1 MSSFGMRRLIGVPS
15 VCPSKRPVRICTV
28 AGFLPCDTS
37 ALCPGARG
45 SGSGWMAASDR
56 GSRGG
61 QPSTTAPVAPPC
73 DSPHVVTRKRRPQ
86 VLPMRRGYVSRC
98 PNSKPSGMARDDR
111 RGGPRYTRAEPRMA
125 DLWTRISASR
135 DYVAV
140 FTVLGAALS
149 LLLTQ
154 LGAAT
159 WQTISR
165 ILPAAA
171 VVFAFLAWLR
181 PRVFPTWRLLE
192 LCLYAG
198 QRFPVT
204 RSIDDALYCFWWAA
218 WRRRGC
224 RLRTFDVARL
234 RVEAELLT
242 GGKDRGGAASAERR
256 WREHLEAM
264 LNERRLMQYT
274 SPADPRFRTEIPD
287 CLPLTSSVVFPGVD
301 HYFKTLA
308 SVGRVDGHF
317 LSEVH
322 VASAYVAPLYLLT
335 GQLGHFDDNWRA
347 IVHAYADVT
356 SIHDPISDES
366 LRHLRAFQFACWI
379 VWGPSIPICTC
390 SSWNHEGKDAIGF
403 QLGYG
408 DENTSVRWAMRIEQP
423 QHSAEFTG
431 MARHLDGRAQVAL
444 VPLDHYAGYD
454 RARPFVIREITAGD
468 ADLPAVRAIY
478 EAHFPDRASA
488 MGGAALGSGPAGASR
503 RRNEP
508 AYHLLALR
516 PTPPAPAAPPAS

>member
-1 MSSFGMRRLIGVPS
+1 
-15 VCPSKRPVRICTV
+15 
-28 AGFLPCDTS
+28 
-37 ALCPGARG
+37 
-45 SGSGWMAASDR
+45 
-56 GSRGG
+56 
-61 QPSTTAPVAPPC
+61 
-73 DSPHVVTRKRRPQ
+73 
-86 VLPMRRGYVSRC
+86 
-98 PNSKPSGMARDDR
+98 
-111 RGGPRYTRAEPRMA
+111 
-125 DLWTRISASR
+125 
-135 DYVAV
+135 
-140 FTVLGAALS
+140 
-149 LLLTQ
+149 
-154 LGAAT
+154 
-159 WQTISR
+159 
-165 ILPAAA
+165 
-171 VVFAFLAWLR
+171 
-181 PRVFPTWRLLE
+181 
-192 LCLYAG
+192 
-198 QRFPVT
+198 
-204 RSIDDALYCFWWAA
+204 
-218 WRRRGC
+218 
-224 RLRTFDVARL
+224 
-234 RVEAELLT
+234 VEAELLT

-478 EAHFPDRASA
+478 EAHFRDGASA
-488 MGGAALGSGPAGASR
+488 MEAAALGSEPAGASR
-503 RRNEP
+503 RRDDH
-508 AYHLLALR
+508 AYHLWALR
-516 PTPPAPAAPPAS
+516 PTPEAPVAGLASFFTLADTGFGGYIALAPPLRGTGRLPLLLARIETQMVRDRFGASGWYIECGDAVLATFGRVGFYEVAIPYRQPPLRPGGPAPVLHLLYKPFGRVYAPPTLSGAALLASLRRIQRVVYAIDRPEGEAVYRDLAREIDGRAVVPLR